1 MRVYFFRPGRQALGL
16 HSDRA
21 EPMNHDPELP
31 PNAPSPGDPAGL
43 PAAGPKLPK
52 IVRFADLAVCGDEL
66 WIENNGEL
74 YRLRRTRLGKLILT
88 K

>member
-1 MRVYFFRPGRQALGL
+1 
-16 HSDRA
+16 
-21 EPMNHDPELP
+21 MNHQPEPQPPASSGAESPAELP
-31 PNAPSPGDPAGL
+31 LS
-43 PAAGPKLPK
+43 KLPK
-52 IVRFADLAVCGDEL
+52 IVRFADLVVCGDEL